1 MPRLKRWMIDGKS
14 RFTIESS
21 GTTSVPRHTT
31 STSAKGGISRITVA
45 DSPMPKTARARPRSH
60 AAWPG
65 QARREWSDRF
75 FQCRRGL
82 EAHGLAGLHP
92 DRLAGAR
99 VQPLARLGLAH
110 GERAETRQGELA
122 RLLQFLDDGVHQVAG
137 GAIGRG
143 AGQFRRTLQNLGD
156 EGFGHALLLVR
167 SSVCHSLPNTGP
179 CMPLWCGRITWP
191 RESPRRDSMFR
202 QA

>member
-110 GERAETRQGELA
+110 GEGAEARQGELA
-122 RLLQFLDDGVHQVAG
+122 LFLQSLDDRIQQVTGGLIGGGTGQVGGV
-137 GAIGRG
+137 
-143 AGQFRRTLQNLGD
+143 LQHLGD
-156 EGFGHALLLVR
+156 ESLGHLV
-167 SSVCHSLPNTGP
+167 SSL
-179 CMPLWCGRITWP
+179 
-191 RESPRRDSMFR
+191 E
-202 QA
+202 